1 MKNSSIHGWKNVFS
15 FTLTQTLKSK
25 AYIVSNIIF
34 LLLVLISMP
43 IITMFT
49 SKGTEEADTVNPIQ
63 KVYIN
68 NETSLPDMEFS
79 AVKENGLMSHITF
92 EPLQEDYNTV
102 ADRIEAKEQDSVILT
117 ITEDQGM
124 YSLSF
129 VKSSKGPVGD
139 LSLSQLG
146 EAVAAD
152 FKSIRI
158 ANLGITDEQVAMLQ
172 APIETTVSKTDVEG
186 NVITKVDTSISSAE
200 YWLMYGI
207 LFIVMMVT
215 TMAGSQIATSIV
227 TEKSTRVIEYLLTS
241 VKPLALMVGKVLAM
255 LLAVLVQMGAMVV
268 MIFIS
273 NTISSYMSGGNAN
286 SVLSQY
292 LPSDIFQNLNIIN
305 IILCLIMVL
314 LGLVFYATLASMAGA
329 TVSKLEEMNEGLT
342 LFTFTVIIGAYIG
355 IAAANILMGAGDNA
369 FVTFSF
375 LFPLSAPFILPGAI
389 LVGKASLLIVA
400 VAIVLQIVFIIL
412 LFLFVAKVFETLIL
426 HNGST
431 IKLKE
436 LIKLSKTITG
446 RRIRHEK

>member
-1 MKNSSIHGWKNVFS
+1 MKNSDIHGWKNVFS

-25 AYIVSNIIF
+25 AYIISNIIF

-43 IITMFT
+43 VITMFT

-63 KVYIN
+63 KVYVN
-68 NETSLPDMEFS
+68 NETTLPDMDFS
-79 AVKENGLMSHITF
+79 KVRDNSLMSHITF
-92 EPLQEDYNTV
+92 ETMQEDYDTV
-102 ADRIEAKEQDSVILT
+102 ADRIEATEQDSVILT

-124 YSLSF
+124 YSLAF
-129 VKSSKGPVGD
+129 AKASKGPVGD

-158 ANLGITDEQVAMLQ
+158 TSLGITDEQASMLQ
-172 APIETTVSKTDVEG
+172 APIEAAVSKTDVEG
-186 NVITKVDTSISSAE
+186 NVVTKVDTSISSAE
-200 YWLMYGI
+200 YWFIYGI
-207 LFIVMMVT
+207 LFVVLMVNS
-215 TMAGSQIATSIV
+215 MASSQIATSIV

-255 LLAVLVQMGAMVV
+255 LVAVLVQMGAMVV
-268 MIFIS
+268 MMFVSNFIS
-273 NTISSYMSGGNAN
+273 AKLSGGNGQ
-286 SVLSQY
+286 SLLSQY

-305 IILCLIMVL
+305 IILCFILIL
-314 LGLVFYATLASMAGA
+314 LGFVFYATLASMAGA
-329 TVSKLEEMNEGLT
+329 TVSRLEEIGEGLM
-342 LFTFTVIIGAYIG
+342 LFTLTNLVGAYIG
-355 IAAANILMGAGDNA
+355 IGAANVLMGAGDNA

-389 LVGKASLLIVA
+389 LVGKASFWIVA

-426 HNGST
+426 HSGST

-436 LIKLSKTITG
+436 LIKLSKNVYG
-446 RRIRHEK
+446 RRMRNEK

>member
-1 MKNSSIHGWKNVFS
+1 MKNSNIHGWKDVFS

-49 SKGTEEADTVNPIQ
+49 SKGTEDADTVNPIQ
-63 KVYIN
+63 KVYVN
-68 NETSLPDMEFS
+68 NETSLPAMDFS
-79 AVKENGLMSHITF
+79 AVKENDLMSHITF
-92 EPLQEDYNTV
+92 EALQEDYNTV

-124 YSLSF
+124 YSLTF
-129 VKSSKGPVGD
+129 VKAGKGPVGD
-139 LSLSQLG
+139 MSLSQLG
-146 EAVAAD
+146 EAVAAA

-158 ANLGITDEQVAMLQ
+158 ASLGITDEQVAMLQ
-172 APIETTVSKTDVEG
+172 APIETTVSQTDVGG
-186 NVITKVDTSISSAE
+186 NVITKVDTSISSVE
-200 YWLMYGI
+200 YWLIYGV

-241 VKPLALMVGKVLAM
+241 VRPLALMVGKVLAM
-255 LLAVLVQMGAMVV
+255 LLAVLIQMGAMVV
-268 MIFIS
+268 MMFVSNFIS
-273 NTISSYMSGGNAN
+273 ANLSGGTGE
-286 SVLSQY
+286 SLLSRY

-329 TVSKLEEMNEGLT
+329 TVSRLEEINEGLT

-389 LVGKASLLIVA
+389 LVGKASLLILA
-400 VAIVLQIVFIIL
+400 IAIVLQIIFIIL

-426 HNGST
+426 HNGNT

-436 LIKLSKTITG
+436 LIKISKNVNG
-446 RRIRHEK
+446 RRVRHEK